1 MRLTNRDRFGL
12 RAAWLP
18 ASDPIDPV
26 GGRALSLHSGIR
38 ATWLL
43 PALAVALLAHA
54 PAGQALDIG
63 EGPVLMFAR
72 EVRLEPDDVIVA
84 EGEVEILRGERR
96 LLADSVRYDQRS
108 DRIEAL
114 GNITLVEPGGEVLYA
129 DRIVFSGDLRNGV
142 ASELRARLEDDSL
155 LAASEG
161 RRIDGTRTEMD
172 EVVYSP
178 CPICE
183 DSDDPPLWQL
193 TANQVT
199 HDQETRNITYKHAFL
214 EMFGAPV
221 AYMPFFSH
229 PDPTVER
236 RSGFLPP
243 TFGSDSNLGLTLETP
258 YFFDL
263 APNYDLTLA
272 PIFTTKENA
281 VLTADYRHLLENGRF
296 DLGGSITY
304 ATKAGSESDPN
315 PSGQAFRGNIEGEGD
330 FHLGNYWG
338 WGYDLAV
345 ASDDTYLDRY
355 NISGDDVLQNRLFT
369 ERIWS
374 RNYAVVQGYGF
385 QGLRED
391 DDQGTIPIAAP
402 QAELD
407 LTSQPMLWDSR
418 VALNS
423 SALVLTRT
431 EGLDTRRLS
440 TRVAWELPKQ
450 GPIGD
455 LYRLTLSARGDAY
468 NTDGD
473 PETFSDDGGVDN
485 AGRFVPRATV
495 DWSWPLLGEG
505 FGVSHMVEPIVS
517 GTWTTTGNNPSRI
530 PNEDSQDVEFDDTNL
545 FKPSRFPGIDRVE
558 GGGKISYGVRY
569 GLFGAQRETVSLLF
583 GQLYKFSDDPDIEGE
598 SGFEGKGFS
607 DYVGRISVQPTD
619 WLNLRY
625 RFRLDQDSASLVR
638 NEVGA
643 NIGISWLRL
652 DAQYLFLKGDASDL
666 QFEDDP
672 DDPDEFLV
680 DEREEVIVEAEL
692 RATSWLSLHGELRR
706 NLDQDA
712 WIYYRAGLTYIHPCL
727 EVFAGMQ
734 RKFTSD
740 RDADGDTSVAISVAF
755 KNLGAVG
762 IEEGL

>member
-1 MRLTNRDRFGL
+1 MRPTIRDRFGL

-18 ASDPIDPV
+18 AADPIDPV
-26 GGRALSLHSGIR
+26 GGRALWLHSGIR

-43 PALAVALLAHA
+43 SALAVGLLAHA
-54 PAGQALDIG
+54 PAGQALDVG

-72 EVRLEPDDVIVA
+72 EVRLESDDVIVA
-84 EGEVEILRGERR
+84 EGDVEILRGERR
-96 LLADSVRYDQRS
+96 LLADTVRYDQRA
-108 DRIEAL
+108 DQIEAL

-129 DRIVFSGDLRNGV
+129 DRLVFSGDLRNGV

-155 LAASEG
+155 LAAAEG
-161 RRIDGTRTEMD
+161 RRIEGTRTEMD
-172 EVVYSP
+172 RAVYSP

-183 DSDDPPLWQL
+183 ESDDPPLWQI
-193 TANQVT
+193 TAEQVT
-199 HDQETRNITYKHAFL
+199 HDQETRDITYRNAFL
-214 EMFGAPV
+214 EMFGLPI
-221 AYMPFFSH
+221 AYMPYFSH

-243 TFGSDSNLGLTLETP
+243 IFGSDSNLGFTLETP

-263 APNYDLTLA
+263 APNYDLTVA
-272 PIFTTKENA
+272 PIFTTQENA
-281 VLTADYRHLLENGRF
+281 VLTGEYRHLLENGQF

-304 ATKAGSESDPN
+304 ASKPGSESDPN
-315 PSGQAFRGNIEGEGD
+315 PKGQTWRGNIAGEGD
-330 FHLGNYWG
+330 LHLGNYWG

-355 NISGDDVLQNRLFT
+355 DFSDDNVLQNRLFT

-385 QGLRED
+385 QGLRQD
-391 DDQGTIPIAAP
+391 DDQATIPVAAP
-402 QAELD
+402 WAELE
-407 LTSQPMLWDSR
+407 LTSEPMLWGSR
-418 VALNS
+418 VGFNS
-423 SALVLTRT
+423 SGLVLTRT

-440 TRVAWELPKQ
+440 SRVSWELPKQ

-455 LYRLTLSARGDAY
+455 LYRLTLSGRGDFY

-473 PETFSDDGGVDN
+473 PETFSDDGGTDDT
-485 AGRFVPRATV
+485 GRFVPRATL
-495 DWSWPLLGEG
+495 DWNWPLLGEG
-505 FGVSHMVEPIVS
+505 FGLSHMIEPIVS
-517 GTWTTTGNNPSRI
+517 GTWSTKGNNPSSI

-569 GLFGAQRETVSLLF
+569 GLFGERRETVSGLF
-583 GQLYKFSDDPDIEGE
+583 GQLYKFEDDPRDD
-598 SGFEGKGFS
+598 SGLGGSGFS
-607 DYVGRISVQPTD
+607 DYVGRIDVRPTD

-625 RFRLDQDSASLVR
+625 RFLIDHNSASLQR

-643 NIGISWLRL
+643 TLGLPWLRL
-652 DAQYLFLKGDASDL
+652 DAQYLLLKDDPVEVPSD
-666 QFEDDP
+666 DDP
-672 DDPDEFLV
+672 DDPDDDFV
-680 DEREEVIVEAEL
+680 IDEREEVIIEAEL
-692 RATSWLSLHGELRR
+692 RATSWLALHGELRR

-712 WIYYRAGLTYIHPCL
+712 WIYYRAGLSYIHPCL

-734 RKFTSD
+734 RKFTDD
-740 RDADGDTSVAISVAF
+740 RDADADTSVAVRVAF

-762 IEEGL
+762 LEEGL

>member
-43 PALAVALLAHA
+43 PALAVALLADA

-214 EMFGAPV
+214 EMFGVPV

-272 PIFTTKENA
+272 PIFTTQENA

-304 ATKAGSESDPN
+304 ATKAGTESDPN

-330 FHLGNYWG
+330 FRLGNHWG

-355 NISGDDVLQNRLFT
+355 DFSDADVLQNRLFT

-385 QGLRED
+385 QGLREED
-391 DDQGTIPIAAP
+391 EQGMIPIAAP
-402 QAELD
+402 QAELE
-407 LTSQPMLWDSR
+407 LTSEPMLWDSR
-418 VALNS
+418 VGLNS

-455 LYRLTLSARGDAY
+455 LYRLSLSARGDFY

-473 PETFSDDGGVDN
+473 PQTFSGDGGIDN
-485 AGRFVPRATV
+485 VGRFVPRATL

-505 FGVSHMVEPIVS
+505 FGLSHMIEPIVS
-517 GTWTTTGNNPSRI
+517 ATWSTTGNNPSSI

-569 GLFGAQRETVSLLF
+569 GLFGDRRETVSGLF
-583 GQLYKFSDDPDIEGE
+583 GQLYKLEDDPRDD
-598 SGFEGKGFS
+598 SGLGGSGFS
-607 DYVGRISVQPTD
+607 DYVGRIDVRPTD

-625 RFRLDQDSASLVR
+625 RFQIDHNSASLLR

-643 NIGISWLRL
+643 NVGISWLRL
-652 DAQYLFLKGDASDL
+652 DAQYLFLKNDPADPRS
-666 QFEDDP
+666 QDDP
-672 DDPDEFLV
+672 DDPDDDFAV
-680 DEREEVIVEAEL
+680 GEREEVIVEAEL

-706 NLDQDA
+706 NLDRDA
-712 WIYYRAGLTYIHPCL
+712 WIYYRFGLTYIHPCL

-734 RKFTSD
+734 RKFTDD
-740 RDADGDTSVAISVAF
+740 RDADADTSIAVRLAF

-762 IEEGL
+762 LEEGL

>member
-1 MRLTNRDRFGL
+1 MRLTFRGRFGL

-43 PALAVALLAHA
+43 PVLALALLADA
-54 PAGQALDIG
+54 PPGQALDIG

-72 EVRLEPDDVIVA
+72 EVRLDSDDVIVA
-84 EGEVEILRGERR
+84 EGDVEILRGERR
-96 LLADSVRYDQRS
+96 LLADEVRYDQRA

-155 LAASEG
+155 LASSKG

-172 EVVYSP
+172 RVVYSP
-178 CPICE
+178 CPLCE
-183 DSDDPPLWQL
+183 GSEDAPLWQI
-193 TANQVT
+193 TAQQVT
-199 HDQETRNITYKHAFL
+199 HDQETRNITYKNAFL
-214 EMFGAPV
+214 EMFGVPV
-221 AYMPFFSH
+221 AYMPYFAH

-236 RSGFLPP
+236 RTGFLPP
-243 TFGSDSNLGLTLETP
+243 IFGSDSNLGFTLQTP
-258 YFFDL
+258 YYIDL
-263 APNYDLTLA
+263 APNYDLTVS

-281 VLTADYRHLLENGRF
+281 VLTAEYRHLLENGRF

-304 ATKAGSESDPN
+304 ATKAGTQSDPN
-315 PSGQAFRGNIEGEGD
+315 PSGQSLRGHIEGEGD
-330 FHLGNYWG
+330 FDLPNRWG

-345 ASDDTYLDRY
+345 ASDDTYLNRY
-355 NISGDDVLQNRLFT
+355 DFSDADVLQNRLFT

-385 QGLRED
+385 QGLREE
-391 DDQGTIPIAAP
+391 DDQGKIPIAAP
-402 QAELD
+402 EAELE
-407 LTSQPMLWDSR
+407 LTSEPMLWGSR
-418 VALNS
+418 VGLNS

-440 TRVAWELPKQ
+440 TRVDWEVPKQ

-455 LYRLTLSARGDAY
+455 LYRLSLSARGDFY
-468 NTDGD
+468 NTDGN
-473 PETFSDDGGVDN
+473 PETFDDDGGTDDV
-485 AGRFVPRATV
+485 GRFVPRATL

-505 FGVSHMVEPIVS
+505 FGLSHMVEPIVS
-517 GTWTTTGNNPSRI
+517 GTWSTTGNNPSRI

-569 GLFGAQRETVSLLF
+569 GLFGERRETVGGLF
-583 GQLYKFSDDPDIEGE
+583 GQLYKFEDDPRDD
-598 SGFEGKGFS
+598 SGLGGSGFS
-607 DYVGRISVQPTD
+607 DYVGRIDVRPTD
-619 WLNLRY
+619 WLSLRY
-625 RFRLDQDSASLVR
+625 RFQIDHNSASLQR

-643 NIGISWLRL
+643 NLSISWLSL
-652 DAQYLFLKGDASDL
+652 DGQYLFL
-666 QFEDDP
+666 EDDP
-672 DDPDEFLV
+672 ADTEIGA
-680 DEREEVIVEAEL
+680 RQEVIVDGEL
-692 RATSWLSLHGELRR
+692 RVTSWLSLEGRLRR
-706 NLDQDA
+706 NLEEDR
-712 WIYYRAGLTYIHPCL
+712 WISYRAGLTYIHPCL

-734 RKFTSD
+734 RRFTND
-740 RDADGDTSVAISVAF
+740 RDADGDLSVAVRLAF
-755 KNLGAVG
+755 KTLGAVG
-762 IEEGL
+762 LEEGL

>member
-1 MRLTNRDRFGL
+1 MRLTFRDRFGL
-12 RAAWLP
+12 RAAWQP

-26 GGRALSLHSGIR
+26 GCRALSFHSGIR
-38 ATWLL
+38 ASWLL
-43 PALAVALLAHA
+43 PALTVALLADA

-96 LLADSVRYDQRS
+96 LLADSVRYDQRA
-108 DRIEAL
+108 DQIEAL
-114 GNITLVEPGGEVLYA
+114 GNISLVEPSGEVLYA
-129 DRIVFSGDLRNGV
+129 DRVVFSGDLRNGV
-142 ASELRARLEDDSL
+142 ASQLRARLQDDSL

-161 RRIDGTRTEMD
+161 RRIEGSRTEMD

-178 CPICE
+178 CPVCE
-183 DSDDPPLWQL
+183 ESDDPPLWQI
-193 TANQVT
+193 TAGQVT
-199 HDQETRNITYKHAFL
+199 HDQETRDITYRNAFL
-214 EMFGAPV
+214 EMFGVPV

-236 RSGFLPP
+236 RSGFLAPI
-243 TFGSDSNLGLTLETP
+243 FGSDSNLGFTLETP

-263 APNYDLTLA
+263 ATNYDLTVA
-272 PIFTTKENA
+272 PIFTTQENA
-281 VLTADYRHLLENGRF
+281 VLTAEYRHLLENGAF

-315 PSGQAFRGNIEGEGD
+315 PSGQAFRGHVVGEGE
-330 FHLGNYWG
+330 FTLGNQWG

-355 NISGDDVLQNRLFT
+355 DFSDADVLENRLFT

-391 DDQGTIPIAAP
+391 DDQGSIPIAAP
-402 QAELD
+402 WAELEM
-407 LTSQPMLWDSR
+407 TSEPLLWDSR
-418 VALNS
+418 VGLDS

-431 EGLDTRRLS
+431 DGLDTRRLS
-440 TRVAWELPKQ
+440 TRVSWELPKQ

-455 LYRLTLSARGDAY
+455 LYRLTLSARGDVY

-473 PETFSDDGGVDN
+473 PETFSDEGGVDN
-485 AGRFVPRATV
+485 VGRFVPRVTL

-505 FGVSHMVEPIVS
+505 FGLSHMVEPIVS
-517 GTWTTTGNNPSRI
+517 ATWSTKGNNPSSI

-569 GLFGAQRETVSLLF
+569 GLFGESRETVSGLF
-583 GQLYKFSDDPDIEGE
+583 GQLYKFSNDPDIPGE
-598 SGFEGKGFS
+598 SGFEGRGFS
-607 DYVGRISVQPTD
+607 DYVGRIDVRPTD
-619 WLNLRY
+619 WLSLRY
-625 RFRLDQDSASLVR
+625 RFRLDQDSASLLR

-643 NIGISWLRL
+643 NVDISWLRL
-652 DAQYLFLKGDASDL
+652 DAQYLFL
-666 QFEDDP
+666 EDDP
-672 DDPDEFLV
+672 ADPEV
-680 DEREEVIVEAEL
+680 DSRQEVIAEGEL
-692 RATSWLSLHGELRR
+692 RATSWLAFQGRLRR
-706 NLDQDA
+706 NLEEDR
-712 WIYYRAGLTYIHPCL
+712 WISYRVGLTYIHPCL

-734 RKFTSD
+734 RRFTDD
-740 RDADGDTSVAISVAF
+740 RDADGDLSFAVRLAF
-755 KNLGAVG
+755 LNLGAIG